1 MTKEPGRRGT
11 MVGSKVELKQGLQS
25 KGQVPTERE
34 SELTSEHGT
43 AAGRGRLPRCISFY
57 CCETNDHKLSS

>member
-34 SELTSEHGT
+34 SELTSEQGT
-43 AAGRGRLPRCISFY
+43 ASERGRLPRCISFLLL
-57 CCETNDHKLSS
+57 CN